1 MAFRIEGFQVNLFT
15 DEIEPTVEFYRRLGF
30 VESFRTPTDGSPTHV
45 EVRASGLTIGV
56 ASERIGNELGLEVAA
71 GPTSAEVL
79 LWVDDVEDACARAL
93 AAGGVPVSAPDEDG
107 GRLRHAWVRDPS
119 GHLLELV
126 EERRAGSA

>member
-15 DEIEPTVEFYRRLGF
+15 DEIEQTVEFYRRLGF
-30 VESFRTPTDGSPTHV
+30 AESFRTPTDGSPTHV
-45 EVRASGLTIGV
+45 EVRAAGLTIGV

-71 GPTSAEVL
+71 GTGSAEVL
-79 LWVDDVEDACARAL
+79 LWVDDVEDACATAL
-93 AAGGVPVSAPDEDG
+93 AAGGTPVSAPDEDG

-126 EERRAGSA
+126 EERRVGTA